1 MRRFLTTIKKTTEK
15 AFVADSNYLTKM
27 SHAHANNTYN
37 DDDKA
42 IVKSLQEQNLNIK
55 LKLDNEWLTTKAE
68 THASTGV
75 QDEDKEIIKS
85 INQQV
90 QLINPPYANTG
101 C

>member
-42 IVKSLQEQNLNIK
+42 IVKSLQEQKLNT
-55 LKLDNEWLTTKAE
+55 KLDNEWFSAKAE
-68 THASTGV
+68 THAFTGV

-85 INQQV
+85 INQQE
-90 QLINPPYANTG
+90 QSINPPYANTG

>member
-27 SHAHANNTYN
+27 SHAHAHNTYN

-42 IVKSLQEQNLNIK
+42 IIKSLQEQKSNIK
-55 LKLDNEWLTTKAE
+55 IKLENEWLTAQAE
-68 THASTGV
+68 THAFTGV

-85 INQQV
+85 INQQE
-90 QLINPPYANTG
+90 QSINPPYANTG

>member
-1 MRRFLTTIKKTTEK
+1 MRRFLTTIKKTSDK

-27 SHAHANNTYN
+27 SHAHAHNTYV

-42 IVKSLQEQNLNIK
+42 IIKSLQEQKANIK
-55 LKLDNEWLTTKAE
+55 IKLDNEWDTKKAE
-68 THASTGV
+68 SHAFTGV

-85 INQQV
+85 LKEFQA
-90 QLINPPYANTG
+90 NPDYSSTG

>member
-27 SHAHANNTYN
+27 SHAHAHNTYN

-42 IVKSLQEQNLNIK
+42 IIKSLQEQKSTTKLNI
-55 LKLDNEWLTTKAE
+55 DNEWFTARAE
-68 THASTGV
+68 THAFTGV

-85 INQQV
+85 INQQE
-90 QLINPPYANTG
+90 QSINPPYANTG